1 MLKQTKELKHYINL
15 NFDDSYERV
24 NHMKNCYEGETAYII
39 CPGPSINS
47 FSEGFLEEYLSDKL
61 TLSIKQAYHK
71 APTSSDFLLL
81 NHCNL
86 DDWQD
91 IDKDNVITGWIIWDA
106 NQGYE
111 LVNGNFPCDFIL
123 DTYKLGDGAYDMKNS
138 ITELKTWELMMFDNR
153 LARPWGGGITYEIAI
168 PLAVH
173 LGCKKIVLIGM
184 DLHATTLEK
193 MNELGVDKIPTDHN
207 YSDIKYKNTHMEV
220 SRKEIESVI
229 SKGEFAS
236 DEIVNKLLKNTI
248 LNLKFRDRIIFDG
261 YPRTVDQAKNLDL
274 ILKESNQKID
284 LIISLVVPREIIEK
298 RIIGRVTCD
307 KCNLTLNE
315 FFNKEKINLHPCGKE
330 FFVKRI
336 DDNLETIM
344 SRYDIYTKTTE
355 PVLNFLLKNSNF
367 QEIDGTLEIEEIT
380 AKIDTF
386 INV

>member
-1 MLKQTKELKHYINL
+1 MN
-15 NFDDSYERV
+15 
-24 NHMKNCYEGETAYII
+24 II
-39 CPGPSINS
+39 LFGPPGA
-47 FSEGFLEEYLSDKL
+47 GKG
-61 TLSIKQAYHK
+61 TQAQ
-71 APTSSDFLLL
+71 L
-81 NHCNL
+81 
-86 DDWQD
+86 
-91 IDKDNVITGWIIWDA
+91 IV
-106 NQGYE
+106 
-111 LVNGNFPCDFIL
+111 
-123 DTYKLGDGAYDMKNS
+123 
-138 ITELKTWELMMFDNR
+138 
-153 LARPWGGGITYEIAI
+153 
-168 PLAVH
+168 
-173 LGCKKIVLIGM
+173 KK
-184 DLHATTLEK
+184 
-193 MNELGVDKIPTDHN
+193 HN
-207 YSDIKYKNTHMEV
+207 YFQLSTGDLLRNEIKKNTDLG
-220 SRKEIESVI
+220 KQIEAVI
-229 SKGEFAS
+229 SKGNFAS

-330 FFVKRI
+330 FFVKRK

-355 PVLNFLLKNSNF
+355 PVLNFLSKNSNF

-380 AKIDTF
+380 TKIDTF